1 MSANVSVCPEVFGK
15 LPFEDG
21 PGFEVERQWLENN
34 VSIPVV
40 STITYLALI
49 YYGQKWMS
57 DRKPFELKW
66 LLFAWNMSLAI
77 FSLLGT
83 VRLAEDMAHILT
95 YYDFNSTICMTGPC
109 KLRGF
114 WIRVFALSK
123 LVELGDTALIVL
135 RKRPLIFLHVY
146 HHISV
151 LFFTWMA
158 TAEGAS
164 FGRYFM
170 AVNFMVH
177 SCMYFYFAMCTIGI
191 RPSKWVS
198 MTITSLQIIQMVAG
212 IFVVYY
218 ANDQLSRGN
227 HCDVRPST
235 IRNALL
241 MYASYFVLFVNFF
254 IQAYIKPKGSRIKAK
269 HLVDCNGNY
278 DKTIKK
284 GL

>member
-1 MSANVSVCPEVFGK
+1 MNETICPQVIGR
-15 LPFEDG
+15 LPFESG
-21 PGFEVERQWLENN
+21 PGFELERQWLENN
-34 VSIPVV
+34 VSIPVM
-40 STITYLALI
+40 STAAYLAVI
-49 YYGQKWMS
+49 FYGQKWMAN
-57 DRKPFELKW
+57 RKPMNLKW
-66 LLFAWNMSLAI
+66 LLFAWNMGLAI

-83 VRLAEDMAHILT
+83 IRLVEDMTHILMH
-95 YYDFNSTICMTGPC
+95 YDFNSTICMTGPC
-109 KLRGF
+109 NLRGF

-123 LVELGDTALIVL
+123 VAELGDTVLIIL

-170 AVNFMVH
+170 AVNFLVH
-177 SCMYFYFAMCTIGI
+177 SCMYFYFALCTIGI
-191 RPSKWVS
+191 KPPKWVS
-198 MTITSLQIIQMVAG
+198 MSITSLQIVQMVAG

-235 IRNALL
+235 IRNALV

-254 IQAYIKPKGSRIKAK
+254 IQAYIKPRGSTVKAK
-269 HLVDCNGNY
+269 HLIDCNGNY
-278 DKTIKK
+278 AKSKKT
-284 GL
+284 L